1 MTFTDQ
7 PSEEVAAALGVED
20 VLVFELSGDHA
31 RLRGGSGRG
40 AGWAG
45 VVELNVSDEPRVQ
58 QLLDG
63 GGVVRLSEA
72 APVHVVGPYWS
83 AHAALARTG
92 DHFVVVGAP
101 EPIRAS
107 TAELTRR
114 AAEAVAAIGD
124 VPPSKLLADELEVVH
139 AVRQLTDHAP
149 RTVAE
154 TAAHVADVAS
164 DALACEIGV
173 VLLLHDGETKVHGG
187 GPAWADLAGDKA
199 LCAALHEL
207 ARRAAEGPVVEQ
219 DLAAAGVSGLR
230 IVSCYALGIGRSEP
244 LGALIVGHTDA
255 RPRGFTQLCQ
265 RVGRA
270 LADASEPA
278 LRQAMAHEE
287 LAAQRDRF
295 AQEARTDPLTG
306 LGNRT
311 SWGVMLAIEQARWER
326 HHRSLVLLSI
336 DLDNLK
342 ATNDRFGHTVGDEL
356 LIAAANVLRGALRGG
371 DVIARV
377 GGDEFAAILP
387 DADGSSAEAVQRRV
401 RAASAAWRGSHDE
414 LSLSISIGWASP
426 AAGERL
432 LDAYGRADAAMY
444 QAKRGGIAFA
454 G

>member
-1 MTFTDQ
+1 MTFTDGR
-7 PSEEVAAALGVED
+7 SESVASVLGVAD
-20 VLVFELSGDHA
+20 VLVFELSGEQA

-45 VVELNVSDEPRVQ
+45 VVELNLSDEPNVQ
-58 QLLDG
+58 ALLSG
-63 GGVVRLSEA
+63 GGVVRLSER
-72 APVHVVGPYWS
+72 APVRIVGPYWS
-83 AHAALARTG
+83 PNAALARTG
-92 DHFVVVGAP
+92 DHVVVIGSS

-154 TAAHVADVAS
+154 TATHVADVAS
-164 DALACEIGV
+164 DALACEIGA
-173 VLLLHDGETKVHGG
+173 VLLLQDGQTKVHGG
-187 GPAWADLAGDKA
+187 GPAWAELADDEA
-199 LCAALHEL
+199 SRAALHDL
-207 ARRAAEGPVVEQ
+207 ARRAVEGPVVEQ

-278 LRQAMAHEE
+278 LRQAMALED

-311 SWGVMLAIEQARWER
+311 SWDVMLAIEQARWER

-387 DADGSSAEAVQRRV
+387 EADASSAEAVQRRV
-401 RAASAAWRGSHDE
+401 RAASAAWRGSRDE
-414 LSLSISIGWASP
+414 LSLSISIGWAAP
-426 AAGERL
+426 VAGERL

-444 QAKRGGIAFA
+444 EAKRGGIAFA

>member
-1 MTFTDQ
+1 MAFTDHR
-7 PSEEVAAALGVED
+7 SEEVATALGVED
-20 VLVFELSGDHA
+20 VLVFELSGDDA

-45 VVELNVSDEPRVQ
+45 VVELRVSEEPHVQ
-58 QLLDG
+58 ELLDG
-63 GGVVRLSEA
+63 AGVVRLSEA

-92 DHFVVVGAP
+92 DHFVVVGASQ
-101 EPIRAS
+101 PIRAS

-139 AVRQLTDHAP
+139 AVRQLTDHSP
-149 RTVAE
+149 RLLAE
-154 TAAHVADVAS
+154 TAAHVASVAA
-164 DALACEIGV
+164 DALSCEIGV
-173 VLLLHDGETKVHGG
+173 VLLLQDGRTEVHGG
-187 GPAWADLAGDKA
+187 GPGWEEIAGDEA
-199 LCAALHEL
+199 LGTVLHEL

-219 DLAAAGVSGLR
+219 DLAAAGLSGLR

-326 HHRSLVLLSI
+326 HARSLVLLSI
-336 DLDNLK
+336 DLDGLK
-342 ATNDRFGHTVGDEL
+342 RTNDRFGHTVGDEL
-356 LIAAANVLRGALRGG
+356 LVAAAHVLRAALRGG

-377 GGDEFAAILP
+377 GGDEFAAILS
-387 DADGSSAEAVQRRV
+387 DADGSAAEAVRRRV
-401 RAASAAWRGSHDE
+401 RAACAAWRGSKAE
-414 LSLSISIGWASP
+414 LRLAISIGWATP
-426 AAGERL
+426 VAGESLR
-432 LDAYGRADAAMY
+432 DAYGRADAAMY
-444 QAKRGGIAFA
+444 EAKRGGMAFA